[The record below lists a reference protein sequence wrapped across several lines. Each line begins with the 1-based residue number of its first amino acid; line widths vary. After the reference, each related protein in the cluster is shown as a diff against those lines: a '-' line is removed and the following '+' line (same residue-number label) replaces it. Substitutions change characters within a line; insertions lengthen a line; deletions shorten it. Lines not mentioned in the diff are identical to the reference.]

1 MAHVEILATSAVQ
14 QRLGRC
20 EHLVPY
26 IDSNDKTPITDG
38 FIDVYKGLGRR
49 SEDITARLPVQVK
62 GLTAHARIP
71 PTTYSMTRT
80 RLSTVRNHGTVLLFV
95 VFVRSDGR
103 YFGEPKYAILA
114 PYTIDMWVN
123 QTPQTKNSVAVPLR
137 DLPKDSSE
145 IEGIV
150 SIAVLSQRQRM
161 FEGQTGSVLDNATS
175 ITIHGTKPWELDA
188 PMTFSPEHG
197 DFVVEVETTLGMVPL
212 SGVLELR
219 PGTYVEHQR
228 DMTMRCGEVEYQGA
242 TLRQVDA
249 QSWEVKPSPGIT
261 MSLVFEDQRLKTSSI
276 VLTQVDGLAD
286 RVKDIDFFLSLADTG
301 SIEINGGK
309 YRFEMSRDQDPS
321 DLRAA
326 RKNLGR
332 LLELFEKLRVDARLI
347 DMAEIDS
354 EQHTRLRYLYAS
366 VVQNRSL
373 NADNGRTAY
382 ISEQLGPW
390 QLSLFVLPAGEPGM
404 WKYVDPFAPENR
416 RQFRL
421 YSMDDNGKREEIT
434 GTVYDGIKQENLS
447 RVLNLHLDAL
457 VDAYR
462 TIAELPET
470 SYLANQFVL
479 KLIQAA
485 DVEPRRCDEFLDAA
499 TSLNDW
505 LIEEEPES
513 IPNTLNR
520 FQIRARRRQGLTATE
535 RSEIRSLRR
544 EIITSAASTS
554 AVHEIGCAILLGDP
568 ADISDCAG
576 RLTEKELDD
585 LQAYPIWNLVST
597 PAPEIESEP

>member
-1 MAHVEILATSAVQ
+1 MAHVEILATSAIE

-20 EHLVPY
+20 EHLVPI

-38 FIDVYKGLGRR
+38 FIDVYMGLGRR

-62 GLTAHARIP
+62 GLTARTRNP

-80 RLSTVRNHGTVLLFV
+80 QLSTVRNHGTVLLFA
-95 VFVRSDGR
+95 VFVRPDGS

-123 QTPQTKNSVAVPLR
+123 QTPLTKKSVAVPLR
-137 DLPKDSSE
+137 DLPEDSSE

-150 SIAVLSQRQRM
+150 NIAVLSQRQRM

-175 ITIHGTKPWELDA
+175 ITIHATKPWALDG
-188 PMTFSPEHG
+188 PITFSPEHG
-197 DFVVEVETTLGMVPL
+197 DYVIEAETTLGMVPL
-212 SGVLELR
+212 PGVLELR
-219 PGTYVEHQR
+219 PGSYVEHQR
-228 DMTMRCGEVEYQGA
+228 DVTVRCGEVEYRGA

-249 QSWEVKPSPGIT
+249 RSWEMKPSPGIT
-261 MSLVFEDQRLKTSSI
+261 LSLVFEDERLKTSSI
-276 VLTQVDGLAD
+276 VLSQVDGLVD
-286 RVKDIDFFLSLADTG
+286 RVKDIDFFLSLADTK
-301 SIEINGGK
+301 SISFNGGH
-309 YRFEMSRDQDPS
+309 YTFEMSQFQDPS

-326 RKNLGR
+326 RNNLGR
-332 LLELFEKLRVDARLI
+332 LLELFDKLHVDARLI

-354 EQHTRLRYLYAS
+354 QQHTRLRYLYAS

-373 NADNGRTAY
+373 NADNGQIAY
-382 ISEQLGPW
+382 VSEQLGPW
-390 QLSLFVLPAGEPGM
+390 QLSLFVLPAAEPGT

-421 YSMDDNGKREEIT
+421 YSMDDNGKGEEIT
-434 GTVYDGIKQENLS
+434 GTVYDGIKQEDLPL
-447 RVLNLHLDAL
+447 VLNLHLDAL

-470 SYLANQFVL
+470 SYLATQFLL

-485 DVEPRRCDEFLDAA
+485 DVEPRRREEFLDAA
-499 TSLNDW
+499 TSLNEW
-505 LIEEEPES
+505 LIEEDPES

-520 FQIRARRRQGLTATE
+520 YQIRARRPSGLTATDL
-535 RSEIRSLRR
+535 SEIRSLRR
-544 EIITSAASTS
+544 EIITSAAST
-554 AVHEIGCAILLGDP
+554 APVHEIGCAILLGDP
-568 ADISDCAG
+568 ADINDCAQ
-576 RLTEKELDD
+576 RLTEKELED
-585 LQAYPIWNLVST
+585 LLAYPIWNLVST
-597 PAPEIESEP
+597 PAPEIEGER